1 MAKFIISLVRHIEW
15 PNQMKDGNFKI
26 GIYGSFDLYKAIT
39 DETINIGLQN
49 RNTDILNLSK
59 LEDIKMT
66 TYHIIIV
73 SEDRYSE
80 ENLQKINGYINLKP
94 TLLIT
99 DKEGATKAGS
109 GINFIIR
116 NNKLAYELNKSNA
129 CHNGIK
135 IGKQVETYADRVEE

>member
-15 PNQMKDGNFKI
+15 PDQMREGNFKI
-26 GIYGSFDLYKAIT
+26 GIYGSFALYKAINE
-39 DETINIGLQN
+39 ETINIGLQN
-49 RNTDILNLSK
+49 RNTDILNLSR

-66 TYHIIIV
+66 SYHIIII
-73 SEDRYSE
+73 SGDYSSE
-80 ENLQKINGYINLKP
+80 ENLQKINGYINMKP

-109 GINFIIR
+109 GINFVMR

-135 IGKQVETYADRVEE
+135 IGKQVESYADKVED